1 MTSPGIWG
9 RKIYF
14 CETLLYRRNSI
25 QTLGVYISI
34 MLLLLLGWIKVTSP
48 RVSNTEDRFIF
59 SCQCCIQRGHRAPGR
74 WRGLPEIIMQ
84 VINGK
89 SEFFLISLDSKHQ
102 PTTIHLWIWNQF
114 TDEFTTHGQCL
125 WSVVMSYAKDTCVH
139 AQSLSFVPL
148 SATPWAVACQV
159 PLSTGF
165 FRQEYCSGLPFP
177 SPGSFWPRDWT
188 RVSCTAGGFFT
199 VWAIGSAYLAL

>member
-34 MLLLLLGWIKVTSP
+34 MLLLLLWWIKATSP
-48 RVSNTEDRFIF
+48 RVSNTEDHFLF

-74 WRGLPEIIMQ
+74 WMGLPEIIMQ

-89 SEFFLISLDSKHQ
+89 SEFFFDISRLYT
-102 PTTIHLWIWNQF
+102 PTNYYPSVNLESIYRWIYYSWPVFVKCCNVL
-114 TDEFTTHGQCL
+114 CKRYL
-125 WSVVMSYAKDTCVH
+125 L
-139 AQSLSFVPL
+139 LSFVQL
-148 SATPWAVACQV
+148 SVTPWTVDHQV
-159 PLSTGF
+159 PLPMWIS
-165 FRQEYCSGLPFP
+165 RQEYWNSGLPLP
-177 SPGSFWPRDWT
+177 PLGHHPKL
-188 RVSCTAGGFFT
+188 SCISCIGRQTLYHSATWKGFKD
-199 VWAIGSAYLAL
+199 ANGIN

>member
-14 CETLLYRRNSI
+14 CVTLLYRRNSI

-34 MLLLLLGWIKVTSP
+34 MLLLLLWWIKVTSP
-48 RVSNTEDRFIF
+48 RVSNTEDHFIF
-59 SCQCCIQRGHRAPGR
+59 SRQCCIQKGHRASGR
-74 WRGLPEIIMQ
+74 WRGLPEILMQ

-89 SEFFLISLDSKHQ
+89 SEFFLMFLESIHP

-125 WSVVMSYAKDTCVH
+125 WSVVMSCAKDTCVH
-139 AQSLSFVPL
+139 AQLSFVQL
-148 SATPWAVACQV
+148 TVTPWTVACQV
-159 PLSTGF
+159 SLSMGF
-165 FRQEYCSGLPFP
+165 TRQKYWNQCPVPPPGHLPEL
-177 SPGSFWPRDWT
+177 S
-188 RVSCTAGGFFT
+188 
-199 VWAIGSAYLAL
+199 